1 MEIADWRF
9 ENLTDV
15 NVMRQEAQN
24 ERQLRGA
31 LKLYWPT
38 QKEDAARA
46 AQPDGESHEAD
57 ELLEALE
64 QSLDSTVFDTKQSQQ
79 VIENTE
85 EVSGIGQNKAK
96 SGNREKGKP
105 GEEGNG
111 EEPFLPWPLC
121 PFPPRANFSW
131 HQLKPAACLSLPWVC
146 SFSS

>member
-1 MEIADWRF
+1 
-9 ENLTDV
+9 
-15 NVMRQEAQN
+15 MRQEAQN

-96 SGNREKGKP
+96 SGNREKGETGKR
-105 GEEGNG
+105 GMGKN
-111 EEPFLPWPLC
+111 PFSLG
-121 PFPPRANFSW
+121 PFALFPREQIFRGIS
-131 HQLKPAACLSLPWVC
+131 
-146 SFSS
+146 